1 MIGTTSNDN
10 NRFDTEV
17 VTFKYFWGFLDSSL
31 VYCEIEVDL
40 SWSKE
45 WIISEILTIP
55 RVSRW
60 WSTF

>member
-45 WIISEILTIP
+45 
-55 RVSRW
+55 
-60 WSTF
+60 